1 MPSPSRQPD
10 GTFSHRDPRG
20 GSADEA
26 ARIAAFGGL
35 IGAMKVSTLFLF
47 HFTSCLCIVKGKMR
61 VCMKVMR

>member
-10 GTFSHRDPRG
+10 GTFSHLDPRG

-35 IGAMKVSTLFLF
+35 VGAMKVSFFSLF
-47 HFTSCLCIVKGKMR
+47 GERER
-61 VCMKVMR
+61 VVSVASEYLVMW